1 MCNTQELHALGS
13 SWPKDKYARNPEHIT
28 SKDKDH
34 RGVNLKDMSGTEI
47 WSDKECKI
55 WGMEGHNA
63 KSILVPERPKLSPC
77 VDNVRKSNSSI
88 FGKHGQEATAP
99 VPAKQQ

>member
-13 SWPKDKYARNPEHIT
+13 SQPKDKYARNPYHIT

-47 WSDKECKI
+47 RSDKECKI
-55 WGMEGHNA
+55 LGAEGHNA
-63 KSILVPERPKLSPC
+63 SSILVPERPKLSPY
-77 VDNVRKSNSSI
+77 VDNVRKSNGSV
-88 FGKHGQEATAP
+88 FGKHRQEATAP
-99 VPAKQQ
+99 VLAKQR